1 VTVVARECRPRP
13 RIRPHSARTLAFAD
27 RAAHRGIPVTSPGRT
42 LLDFAGEATRRELE
56 RAVEEAQVQRLAS
69 PAALRG
75 LLERNRGHRGA
86 GALAAAIR
94 AEPALTRS
102 EAERLMLDLVRDAG
116 LPRPASNAR
125 VGRYEVDLLW
135 RKQRLAVE
143 VDGFAFHGTREAFER
158 DRRRDAELQTRG
170 YRVLRVTYRQLTAER
185 EALVARLAVALE
197 A

>member
-1 VTVVARECRPRP
+1 
-13 RIRPHSARTLAFAD
+13 
-27 RAAHRGIPVTSPGRT
+27 
-42 LLDFAGEATRRELE
+42 
-56 RAVEEAQVQRLAS
+56 
-69 PAALRG
+69 
-75 LLERNRGHRGA
+75 
-86 GALAAAIR
+86 
-94 AEPALTRS
+94 
-102 EAERLMLDLVRDAG
+102 M
-116 LPRPASNAR
+116 
-125 VGRYEVDLLW
+125 W